1 MVRPLRVEYEGAY
14 YHVMNRGRGRQQVFH
29 GDRYYEYFL
38 QCMEQAHKRFGVET
52 HAYCLLG
59 NHYHLLLRTPR
70 GNLSRAMRHING
82 VYTQYYNYLRNTDG
96 SLFRGRYKAINIEAS
111 NYLLEVSR
119 YIHRNPVE
127 TKKPLVKQLER
138 YRWSSY
144 PAYINPVSCEDWL
157 YKDAVFAELGSGRL
171 SVSYK
176 RFVEQGN
183 DQETEQFYEKN
194 HWPAVRGSE
203 GFVDKVYLSSN
214 ANSKEVRKERK
225 EVEAGAILAMVSSY
239 YDCKKQELLKAKRG
253 SGVDNTARAM
263 SMKLCQELASMK
275 LAEIGK
281 IFGVASD
288 SGVSKTI
295 SRFTRRL
302 KDDKELYELFNRICQ
317 DLTP

>member
-29 GDRYYEYFL
+29 GDRYYDYFL
-38 QCMEQAHKRFGVET
+38 QCLDQAYKRFGVET
-52 HAYCLLG
+52 HAYCLMG

-82 VYTQYYNYLRNTDG
+82 VYTQHHNYLRNTDG

-111 NYLLEVSR
+111 SYLLEVSR

-127 TKKPLVKQLER
+127 AKKPLVKELEK

-144 PAYINPVSCEDWL
+144 PAYRNLVPCEDWL
-157 YKDAVFAELGSGRL
+157 YKDAVFAELGSGRPSL
-171 SVSYK
+171 SYK

-183 DQETEQFYEKN
+183 DQETVQFYEKD

-203 GFVDKVYLSSN
+203 RFVDKAHLSSN

-225 EVEAGAILAMVSSY
+225 EVEAEAILSKVSSY
-239 YDCKKQELLKAKRG
+239 YDCKKPELLKAKRG
-253 SGVDNTARAM
+253 GGVDNTARAM
-263 SMKLCQELASMK
+263 SMKLCQELGSMK

-281 IFGVASD
+281 LFGVTSD

-295 SRFTRRL
+295 SRFTKRL
-302 KDDKELYELFNRICQ
+302 TEDRELVEIFNRICQ